1 MNKLPPIQQPASTL
15 KGTKGPK
22 KRCPAA
28 CLDVTLHQRVLV
40 QYKAELFQTFCVAF
54 LEGFLRDRSLEMVFL
69 LFKDAECVA
78 GHVNQYF

>member
-1 MNKLPPIQQPASTL
+1 MNEIPPIQQPAATL

-28 CLDVTLHQRVLV
+28 CLDVALHQRVLV

-69 LFKDAECVA
+69 FFRDAECVA
-78 GHVNQYF
+78 GVVIQHF